1 MKQRADGTRYE
12 TWVGFAARDVALNI
26 SQMDTASSHELSAR
40 QEWDTASD
48 SVWTVL
54 LTQCFKLQGR
64 KFTWQNV
71 PRDTD
76 TAQEVLCN
84 WL

>member
-26 SQMDTASSHELSAR
+26 FQMDTASSHELSAR

-48 SVWTVL
+48 LTVYGL
-54 LTQCFKLQGR
+54 FC
-64 KFTWQNV
+64 
-71 PRDTD
+71 
-76 TAQEVLCN
+76 
-84 WL
+84 